1 LRLFLSSEHFLSPL
15 IASIPPWATG
25 GALILVGAIM
35 CRSLGQVRWHDTRD
49 ATTAFLTV
57 IIMPLT
63 YSIAYG
69 LIAGIG
75 AYLVFTLAY
84 KAFELVGVPPPTFE
98 EDDIVE
104 IKSSNKEESS
114 M

>member
-1 LRLFLSSEHFLSPL
+1 
-15 IASIPPWATG
+15 
-25 GALILVGAIM
+25 
-35 CRSLGQVRWHDTRD
+35 
-49 ATTAFLTV
+49 
-57 IIMPLT
+57 MPLT

-98 EDDIVE
+98 EDDIIE
-104 IKSSNKEESS
+104 IKSSDKEESS
-114 M
+114 MYQEPDQDGSIKMKNDDATKHIMEGDEEECAEKSEEAHA